1 MLYILDMV
9 ITIKAV
15 MSDVPVPAHLLYVVT
30 KPLFPGQNEDTGHSN
45 ASAVVGIVV
54 DVKVAFFTQ
63 SLPVDE
69 KIIDDVM
76 HVIEVVDSITFD
88 LFVIHD
94 DNIIVKSPS
103 NMKRHAP
110 GDRDGGVFACEVNG
124 FAPDED
130 EALGS
135 YTHFKAFTPEEQ
147 TRAIL
152 LLSYRFLKAEPEE
165 VVDDE

>member
-1 MLYILDMV
+1 MFAAFGFPAIDKAMLYILDMV

-15 MSDVPVPAHLLYVVT
+15 MSDVPVPAHLLCVVT
-30 KPLFPGQNEDTGHSN
+30 KPLFPGQNEDTGYSN

-76 HVIEVVDSITFD
+76 HVIEVVDSIAFD

-94 DNIIVKSPS
+94 DFNHIVHDPIPA
-103 NMKRHAP
+103 H
-110 GDRDGGVFACEVNG
+110 VLF
-124 FAPDED
+124 
-130 EALGS
+130 
-135 YTHFKAFTPEEQ
+135 
-147 TRAIL
+147 L
-152 LLSYRFLKAEPEE
+152 LLVSRNGLLVELRYRIPQ
-165 VVDDE
+165 

>member
-1 MLYILDMV
+1 MFAAFGFPAIDKAMLYILDMV

-76 HVIEVVDSITFD
+76 HVIEVVDSISFD

-94 DNIIVKSPS
+94 DFNHIAYNPIPAYVL
-103 NMKRHAP
+103 
-110 GDRDGGVFACEVNG
+110 FFCY
-124 FAPDED
+124 
-130 EALGS
+130 S
-135 YTHFKAFTPEEQ
+135 YPAM
-147 TRAIL
+147 A
-152 LLSYRFLKAEPEE
+152 
-165 VVDDE
+165 